1 MRFENKMDWRC
12 RGFLSLLGA
21 AVLVWVLP
29 PLNASAEDELNLNQ
43 VKEINRLIHDYL
55 MAHPQVIVE
64 SVQKL
69 REQEEVT
76 RREQGAS
83 SLEMFRDQLENDP
96 LTPVAGNPNG
106 DVTIT
111 EFFDY
116 RCGYCKST
124 LSVVLQLLAEDSG
137 VRLVLKEFP
146 ILSAE
151 STIAAHAALAAGIQG
166 KYFKFHNALMQARG
180 SLGTDQ
186 IMDIAAQ
193 SGLDT
198 IRLAMDMET
207 PRVQAQVDAN
217 HELAASLGIRG
228 TPTFVI
234 GDQILPGAIDIDTLR
249 QIIQM
254 MRSG

>member
-1 MRFENKMDWRC
+1 MRVGNKMDWRC
-12 RGFLSLLGA
+12 RRFLSLVGV
-21 AVLVWVLP
+21 AVFFWILP
-29 PLNASAEDELNLNQ
+29 PLNAGAEDELNLNQ

-55 MAHPQVIVE
+55 MSHPQVIVE

-69 REQEEVT
+69 REQEKVT
-76 RREQGAS
+76 QREQGAS
-83 SLEMFRDQLENDP
+83 NLATFRDQLENDP

-151 STIAAHAALAAGIQG
+151 STIAARAALAAGIQG
-166 KYFKFHNALMQARG
+166 KYFKFHNALMGARG
-180 SLGTDQ
+180 SLGKDE
-186 IMDIAAQ
+186 IMDIAAK

-198 IRLAMDMET
+198 SRLALDMET
-207 PRVQAQVDAN
+207 PHIQAQVDAN

-234 GDQILPGAIDIDTLR
+234 GNQILPGAIDVDTLR

-254 MRSG
+254 MRAG